1 MLNLAAYEDDFIR
14 FSGGEIG
21 LGPKLIAD
29 IKKFGETDEVIIKHN
44 LVSSDRIMELLLA
57 TEALQAWSDA
67 RILLAIAYLPYARQD
82 RRMIEGDVLSIKVM
96 ANLINAQ
103 NYYTVSV
110 LDPHSDVGPAL
121 INNCWPEYP
130 DEQITKAIRYFDYNG
145 TTQTGTEVIIIPD
158 AGATKR
164 VYGCLER
171 IGDFIPKLPVVQ
183 AHKIRDLNDK
193 GNIKGITVD
202 DFPLQGK
209 KCLIIDD
216 ICDGG
221 KTFIELG
228 KILKERGASS
238 VGLYVTHG
246 IFSKGIDVVTEV
258 IDTIYTTN
266 SFKSVSHPKVVQ
278 FGSF

>member
-29 IKKFGETDEVIIKHN
+29 VKRFGEDYDVIIKHN
-44 LVSSDRIMELLLA
+44 LVSSDRIMELLLT
-57 TEALQAWSDA
+57 TEALQAYSDA
-67 RILLAIAYLPYARQD
+67 RISLAIAYLPYARQD

-121 INNCWPEYP
+121 INNCWPHYP
-130 DEQITKAIRYFDYNG
+130 DEQTIKAIRYFNPN
-145 TTQTGTEVIIIPD
+145 VVIIPD

-164 VYGCLER
+164 IYGCLER

-193 GNIKGITVD
+193 GKIKGITVD

-209 KCLIIDD
+209 RCLIIDD

-258 IDTIYTTN
+258 INTIYTTN
-266 SFKSVSHPKVVQ
+266 SFKPVSHPKVVQ